1 MGDRGRTAAAQRC
14 GRLGRGLL
22 GDQAEDLAAIGASYG
37 EELLGR
43 VLALSGGALGG
54 DVPGRVSTI
63 RGTSALQ
70 QALCA
75 QRDGDEEELADG
87 LTGYR

>member
-1 MGDRGRTAAAQRC
+1 MPRAVLWETEDGLP
-14 GRLGRGLL
+14 RLSGVV
-22 GDQAEDLAAIGASYG
+22 DWDG

-54 DVPGRVSTI
+54 DVPGRISTI
-63 RGTSALQ
+63 RGTFALQ

>member
-1 MGDRGRTAAAQRC
+1 MP
-14 GRLGRGLL
+14 RLSGVIDWDEVTL
-22 GDQAEDLAAIGASYG
+22 GDPAEDLAAVGASYG

-43 VLALSGGALGG
+43 VLALGGWA
-54 DVPGRVSTI
+54 DDSTAGRISAI
-63 RGTSALQ
+63 RGTFALQ
-70 QALCA
+70 QALYA